1 MMRQMMWKGL
11 VGLLLAGLLLAITP
25 RETAV

>member
-11 VGLLLAGLLLAITP
+11 VGLLLVGLLLAITP
-25 RETAV
+25 GETAV